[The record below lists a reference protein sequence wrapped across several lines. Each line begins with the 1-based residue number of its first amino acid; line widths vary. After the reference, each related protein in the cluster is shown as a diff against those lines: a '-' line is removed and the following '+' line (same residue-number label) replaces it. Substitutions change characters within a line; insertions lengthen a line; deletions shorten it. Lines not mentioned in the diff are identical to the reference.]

1 MIFGQFQPKRSGD
14 WLIFLPCKL
23 KINLVNYFCYLKI
36 NHKWEY
42 VHLYTSVGGL
52 IRHMAKK
59 QSLEKK
65 KQIKA
70 QSVQRKTDRA
80 KEEAAILNKCLGLL
94 GVLVVAEIY
103 FLMCYRFFVQGTTRM
118 LVTMSNVIDVVSYV
132 GLAAAVVGVVWAL
145 IRRGKT
151 HAQGGVWLALLGV
164 VLFAGGRLMLTIY
177 PAGTTVMCAMV
188 PLLALAGFVYY
199 LYQREFFCC
208 GLGLGLATIGMWFA
222 HQAEGSAS
230 WSGRYIAVETVL
242 LVLVLN
248 GTVGQVSLAE
258 NLGVSLA
265 FMAAGAAAAAAS
277 LFGADRRDVA

>member
-1 MIFGQFQPKRSGD
+1 
-14 WLIFLPCKL
+14 
-23 KINLVNYFCYLKI
+23 
-36 NHKWEY
+36 
-42 VHLYTSVGGL
+42 
-52 IRHMAKK
+52 MAKK

-177 PAGTTVMCAMV
+177 PAGTTVMCAVV

-222 HQAEGSAS
+222 HRAEGSAS

-242 LVLVLN
+242 LVLVLVLLVLTVVIGRN
-248 GTVGQVSLAE
+248 DGKWGKGEKAVRVFSGTTNYTVAYGTLAIAA
-258 NLGVSLA
+258 VVILA
-265 FMAAGAAAAAAS
+265 GIFAPAAALYLMWAGIAL
-277 LFGADRRDVA
+277 LFVLAVYYTMHLM